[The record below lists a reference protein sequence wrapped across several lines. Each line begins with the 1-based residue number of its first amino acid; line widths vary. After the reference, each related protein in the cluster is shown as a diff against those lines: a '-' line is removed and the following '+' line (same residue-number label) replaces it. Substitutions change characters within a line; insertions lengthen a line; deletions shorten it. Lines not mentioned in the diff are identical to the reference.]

1 MDLGYKP
8 SRVCCALPAF
18 FDSCSMSA
26 VEKEVAPVK
35 MVTAD
40 TDSASLGPG
49 SKPEKP
55 AIDKPREVRP
65 ALRRADAAIFV
76 TLGRNALGIFVT
88 VLTCVFC
95 RVPK

>member
-40 TDSASLGPG
+40 TDSASMGPG

-65 ALRRADAAIFV
+65 ALRAPFLSR
-76 TLGRNALGIFVT
+76 LGAT
-88 VLTCVFC
+88 PWVFSSQF
-95 RVPK
+95 